1 MSRRNAKAV
10 KSRTKLCRV
19 LRVTKEERKGAGRY
33 RILGQSTVKQFSY
46 NACTAIVATLWC
58 LQEGVCVD
66 PSSAAVAAQGTQ
78 V

>member
-1 MSRRNAKAV
+1 MRRLSSHVLNC
-10 KSRTKLCRV
+10 CRV
-19 LRVTKEERKGAGRY
+19 LRVAKEERKGAGRY
-33 RILGQSTVKQFSY
+33 HIPDQSAIQFTY
-46 NACTAIVATLWC
+46 NACTVLVALTLWC